1 MRSCMQLF
9 QLFATPWTVACQAP
23 LFMGFS
29 KQDYWSRLSFP
40 PPGDLC
46 NAEIKPTSPALAGR
60 FFTTEPPAKPLEK
73 FASCQKVSILPSFS
87 NGT

>member
-40 PPGDLC
+40 PPGDLLDLGM
-46 NAEIKPTSPALAGR
+46 EPRSPALAGV
-60 FFTTEPPAKPLEK
+60 FT
-73 FASCQKVSILPSFS
+73 KVTWESQPTGKESLK
-87 NGT
+87 